1 MHYGLLGISILLEV
15 LRGSSA
21 KGFGAKHMRN
31 LSDTLAFNLVVTL
44 VAAIIAA
51 ILGGAY
57 TSISVYTLLFG
68 LIFGLV
74 TASSLLFNVLAL
86 ANGPMSYT
94 VFITCCGMLI
104 PTFAGI
110 TIWHETI
117 YVAQIIGLV
126 LLLSSLAMGINPK
139 KDRRITGKWLLY
151 SLLAM
156 SSSGAVGVL
165 QKIHQSSAYASE
177 MNGLIMVAFFAAAG
191 LLGIVLLILRF
202 CRREPISRSFSWRS
216 SALGLAVL
224 AGIGSGTTNLM
235 NLYLA
240 GVLPSVIMF
249 PIFNG
254 GVILINAIVARVF
267 FKEKMSVMQVIGL
280 CIGALSIAM
289 IGNAFSFLN

>member
-1 MHYGLLGISILLEV
+1 
-15 LRGSSA
+15 
-21 KGFGAKHMRN
+21 
-31 LSDTLAFNLVVTL
+31 
-44 VAAIIAA
+44 
-51 ILGGAY
+51 
-57 TSISVYTLLFG
+57 
-68 LIFGLV
+68 
-74 TASSLLFNVLAL
+74 
-86 ANGPMSYT
+86 
-94 VFITCCGMLI
+94 MLI
-104 PTFAGI
+104 PAFAGI

-117 YVAQIIGLV
+117 YIAQIIGLV

-156 SSSGAVGVL
+156 ISSGTVGVL

-202 CRREPISRSFSWRS
+202 CRREPAI
-216 SALGLAVL
+216 L
-224 AGIGSGTTNLM
+224 AGIGSGSTNLM

-267 FKEKMSVMQVIGL
+267 FKEKMSVIQVIGL
-280 CIGALSIAM
+280 CIGALAIAM